1 MDDSDLVGEPVE
13 YVTERVADRG
23 DHDLD
28 DVRAAIDPFVED
40 GRVTREGID
49 ATVSDT
55 AKIISTAESRVEYAE
70 GAAETMRETLVDAP
84 TVPTVE
90 TRRVS
95 FEERLDAVC
104 DRRDAVQATLA
115 SAVEQADS
123 PSLFE
128 LGVDLRT
135 ASTHAQGIVQTADD
149 LQNDI
154 EQFESW
160 LTDPDRRTRELGE
173 DVELVGDAVEELE
186 TATEETPEPATLAD
200 VHLQTDVFELLV
212 ADIRAELDD
221 LAAFEPPGDLDS
233 LHGEVD
239 ALDDRLAAL
248 RARLDDAPSY
258 REQFDDVL
266 ASLAESLADREPP
279 VEWGAIQETLADH
292 REQVRATRT
301 DI

>member
-1 MDDSDLVGEPVE
+1 MDDSDLVGESAE
-13 YVTERVADRG
+13 YVTEQVTERG
-23 DHDLD
+23 DHDSD

-40 GRVTREGID
+40 GRVTRDAID
-49 ATVSDT
+49 ETVSDT
-55 AKIISTAESRVEYAE
+55 AKLISTAESRVEYAE
-70 GAAETMRETLVDAP
+70 GAAETMWETLADAP

-90 TRRVS
+90 SRRVAL
-95 FEERLDAVC
+95 EERLDTVC
-104 DRRDAVQATLA
+104 DRLDTVQATLA
-115 SAVEQADS
+115 SAVEQSDA

-149 LQNDI
+149 LQRDI

-173 DVELVGDAVEELE
+173 DVALVVDSVEELE
-186 TATEETPEPATLAD
+186 AATDNEPEPATLAN

-221 LAAFEPPGDLDS
+221 LTAFEPTGDLDS
-233 LHGEVD
+233 LREGVD
-239 ALDDRLAAL
+239 ALDDRLAAV
-248 RARLDDAPSY
+248 RARLDDAPAY
-258 REQFDDVL
+258 RAQFDDVL
-266 ASLAESLADREPP
+266 ASLAETLAGREPP
-279 VEWGAIQETLADH
+279 VEWAVIQETLSDH
-292 REQVRATRT
+292 RKQLRATRT